1 MFPLLRTWTRLWPVP
16 IFDTRNY
23 LCVISEPKGWV
34 SDIIRLIWDDLEIF
48 DSQRRAAR
56 PAAQLQGI
64 IFRLPEDGKAVI
76 KEYKSVIGPKTR
88 KTIGR

>member
-1 MFPLLRTWTRLWPVP
+1 MFPLLRTWTRLWRVP

-56 PAAQLQGI
+56 PIAGYHISAA
-64 IFRLPEDGKAVI
+64 R
-76 KEYKSVIGPKTR
+76 R
-88 KTIGR
+88 R